1 MYRYAYVYN
10 MLFIFQ
16 TPSIIKYNTTYFSAE
31 NIMNFVSK
39 LDKNY
44 DLPISI
50 DESSVLKE
58 LNLLLSNLKLKIN
71 GGIDLFDATI
81 KVSI

>member
-1 MYRYAYVYN
+1 
-10 MLFIFQ
+10 
-16 TPSIIKYNTTYFSAE
+16 
-31 NIMNFVSK
+31 MNFVSK

-71 GGIDLFDATI
+71 GGIDLFAVTI
-81 KVSI
+81 KVSIVFAICLFIRYTY